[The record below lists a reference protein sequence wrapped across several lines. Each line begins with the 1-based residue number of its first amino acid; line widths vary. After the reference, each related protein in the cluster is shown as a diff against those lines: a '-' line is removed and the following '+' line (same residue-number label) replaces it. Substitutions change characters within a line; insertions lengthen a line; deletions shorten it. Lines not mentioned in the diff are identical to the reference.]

1 MRATFTRTC
10 LLAILI
16 GAAPAAAQIPDIR
29 GLTFDLSVGLELHG
43 NVLETH
49 FHGIEP
55 LTALDPVPW
64 TFDILPDPDAPMDP
78 TRILLRTRLPTGVDS
93 PDPMRFELLGTYD
106 AETGA
111 IEASGVK
118 WGCHAWKTP
127 FQDDAFG
134 LLDAPADVWVT
145 VRDPVMTLQVVVVVP
160 TETEDAACILA
171 FDIAGG
177 TAIQPMTVA
186 ADLDLHAQ
194 LIAWLPGGETDLA
207 QATFGPYLYTE
218 VTAAL
223 PALQAHVREVFG
235 DMNDDALLTQSDVIE
250 IHKLFGVV
258 DIQGP
263 MKGDL
268 TADGVVDEQ
277 DADYLQWLVR
287 CIGNKDVFAGGS
299 HGIQGTVGKT
309 GGLQVSGKP

>member
-16 GAAPAAAQIPDIR
+16 AAAPAAAQVPDVR
-29 GLTFDLSVGLELHG
+29 GYTFDLSLGLELHG
-43 NVLETH
+43 NVLESH
-49 FHGIEP
+49 FHGIQP
-55 LTALDPVPW
+55 LTTLDPVPW
-64 TFDILPDPDAPMDP
+64 TFDILPDPEAATDP
-78 TRILLRTRLPTGVDS
+78 SRILLRTRLPTGIDT
-93 PDPMRFELLGTYD
+93 PDPMRFELLGSYD

-111 IEASGVK
+111 IEASGVS
-118 WGCHAWKTP
+118 WGGHAWKTP

-134 LLDAPADVWVT
+134 LLDAPADVWVM

-160 TETEDAACILA
+160 TETEDACILA

-177 TAIQPMTVA
+177 EAIQPKTVA
-186 ADLDLHAQ
+186 ADLQLNAQ
-194 LIAWLPGGETDLA
+194 LIAWLPGGETDVS
-207 QATFGPYLYTE
+207 QASFGPYLFTE

-223 PALQAHVREVFG
+223 PALQAHLREVFG
-235 DMNDDALLTQSDVIE
+235 DLNGDALLTQLDVIE

-268 TADGVVDEQ
+268 NADGVVDQ
-277 DADYLQWLVR
+277 LDADYLQWLVR
-287 CIGNKDVFAGGS
+287 CIGIKDVFVGGS
-299 HGIQGTVGKT
+299 HGLQASVGKT

>member
-1 MRATFTRTC
+1 MRTTFTRTC

-16 GAAPAAAQIPDIR
+16 GAAPAAAQVPDIR
-29 GLTFDLSVGLELHG
+29 GLTFDLSLGLELHG
-43 NVLETH
+43 NVLESH
-49 FHGIEP
+49 FHGIQP

-64 TFDILPDPDAPMDP
+64 TFDILPDPDAPKDP
-78 TRILLRTRLPTGVDS
+78 ARILLRTRLPTGVDT
-93 PDPMRFELLGTYD
+93 PDPMRFELLGSYD

-111 IEASGVK
+111 IEASGVS
-118 WGCHAWKTP
+118 WGCHDWKTP

-134 LLDAPADVWVT
+134 LLDAPADVWLML
-145 VRDPVMTLQVVVVVP
+145 RDPVMSLQVVVVVP
-160 TETEDAACILA
+160 TETEAACILA

-177 TAIQPMTVA
+177 TVIQPMTAA
-186 ADLDLHAQ
+186 ADLELNAQ
-194 LIAWLPGGETDLA
+194 LIAWLPGGQTDLA
-207 QATFGPYLYTE
+207 EANFGPYACTE
-218 VTAAL
+218 VTCSLTAL
-223 PALQAHVREVFG
+223 SAHLREVFG
-235 DMNDDALLTQSDVIE
+235 DMNDDALLTQMDVIE

-258 DIQGP
+258 DVQGP

-299 HGIQGTVGKT
+299 HGMQGTAGKT
-309 GGLQVSGKP
+309 GVKQVSSKP